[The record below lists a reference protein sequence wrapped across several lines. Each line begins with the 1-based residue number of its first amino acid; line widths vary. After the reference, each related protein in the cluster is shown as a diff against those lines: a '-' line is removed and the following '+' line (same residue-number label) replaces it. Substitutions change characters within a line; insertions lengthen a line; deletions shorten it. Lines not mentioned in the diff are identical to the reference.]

1 LLDLYPAQAANL
13 TAHRASSLAALAQ
26 HEGATSVNAGIAWG
40 QTVADAIWAW
50 RLADGNAPPPPPFAG
65 VLGIEDTPQRSAP
78 GVPAATELAGRW
90 SAIRINDTMGPHPAF
105 TLPPSSSTS
114 MEQRYDEAV
123 EVGQATIEVYPKY
136 PSTCAA
142 LAGVWLATCRRC
154 DPPRQ
159 YGDCVADYTKR
170 TSFRNIFSSRLLGL
184 TLRLVARARVLF
196 LLDQFELPTPT
207 SWPC

>member
-1 LLDLYPAQAANL
+1 MPA
-13 TAHRASSLAALAQ
+13 SLGARPLPMRFGPGVSPMATLHLRLRSPAYSALR
-26 HEGATSVNAGIAWG
+26 I
-40 QTVADAIWAW
+40 
-50 RLADGNAPPPPPFAG
+50 L
-65 VLGIEDTPQRSAP
+65 PQRSAP